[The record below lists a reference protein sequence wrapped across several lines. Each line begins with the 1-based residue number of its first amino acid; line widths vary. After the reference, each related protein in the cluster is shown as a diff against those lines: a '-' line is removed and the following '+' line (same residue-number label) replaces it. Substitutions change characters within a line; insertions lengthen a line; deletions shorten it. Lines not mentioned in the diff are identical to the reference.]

1 MFIRRSPTRNKATGE
16 SYFTFRLVRT
26 ERVGGKVR
34 QVTLLNL
41 GRHFPLA
48 QDEWPTL
55 CARIEQL
62 TCGQASLLPVE
73 LSAAAERMAQR
84 YAGQLVAR
92 AAPEPAAAAETA
104 PAPETAP
111 QTVAVAP
118 ESLELLRP
126 RTVGVEHA
134 GLWALSTLGLLDL
147 FRELGLTGAQQ
158 AMWIGTLIGRM
169 AQPAS
174 ELATWHWLRE
184 ASGLGELLDLDF
196 EAFPLMALYR
206 ASDVLV
212 KHRERIESHVFD
224 RVKDLFALEETV
236 TLYDLTNT
244 YFEGEASAQPKAQR
258 GRSKEKRSDCPLV
271 TLALVVDGSG
281 FVRRSRVFAGN
292 AAEAATLAEML
303 EGLKAPP
310 GALVVMDAGI
320 ATAANLQ
327 WLVDQGYR
335 YLVARRGGHR
345 QFDPEQAVAFEST
358 AGDEI
363 RVQKVLS
370 ADGREARLYCH
381 SPGREAKDNAIA
393 ERFCTR
399 FEAGLDKLA
408 QGLCKPRG
416 EKRQTQILERIGRL
430 KEASRGVGQHYDIT
444 VEAEG
449 DRVTA
454 LRWERRPVEG
464 TALSHPGVYCL
475 ATNETGWD
483 EATLWRT
490 YTTLTDLEAVFR
502 SLKSELGLRPIY
514 HHKESR
520 TDGHLFISVLAYQCV
535 QLIRRRLK
543 EQGIHDSWTRLRRI
557 LSVQTRITA
566 SFRQVDG
573 HTLNIRKPSRAEP
586 ELLAI
591 YRALDLDPRPGGT
604 RKLIR

>member
-26 ERVGGKVR
+26 ERVGDKVR

-48 QDEWPTL
+48 QDQWPAL

-73 LSAAAERMAQR
+73 LSEAAERLAQR

-92 AAPEPAAAAETA
+92 AAPEPAATAEA
-104 PAPETAP
+104 SPPSE
-111 QTVAVAP
+111 TVAVAS

-134 GLWALSTLGLLDL
+134 GLWALSTLGLLEL
-147 FRELGLTGAQQ
+147 FRELRLTGAQQ
-158 AMWIGTLIGRM
+158 AMLIGTLIGRM

-184 ASGLGELLDLDF
+184 ASGLGELLDVDF

-212 KHRERIESHVFD
+212 KHRERIETAVFD
-224 RVKDLFALEETV
+224 RVKDLFALEETI

-244 YFEGEASAQPKAQR
+244 YFEGEAAGQPKAQR
-258 GRSKEKRSDCPLV
+258 GRSKEKRTDCPLV

-320 ATAANLQ
+320 ATADNLR
-327 WLVDQGYR
+327 WLVEQGYR

-358 AGDEI
+358 GGDEI
-363 RVQKVLS
+363 RIQKVLS
-370 ADGREARLYCH
+370 EDGQEARLYCH

-393 ERFCTR
+393 ARFCSR
-399 FEAGLDKLA
+399 FEAGLDKLI
-408 QGLCKPRG
+408 QGLGKPRG
-416 EKRQTQILERIGRL
+416 EKRHAQILERIGRL
-430 KEASRGVGQHYDIT
+430 KEASRGVSQHYDIT

-454 LRWERRPVEG
+454 LRWERQPIAG

-483 EATLWRT
+483 EQTLWRT

-543 EQGIHDSWTRLRRI
+543 EQDIHDSWTRLRRI
-557 LSVQTRITA
+557 LSVQVRLTA
-566 SFRQVDG
+566 TFRQIDG

-604 RKLIR
+604 RKLVR

>member
-1 MFIRRSPTRNKATGE
+1 MFIRRSATRNKATGD

-48 QDEWPTL
+48 QDQWSSL

-73 LSAAAERMAQR
+73 LSEATERLAQR
-84 YAGQLVAR
+84 YAAQLVAR
-92 AAPEPAAAAETA
+92 AEPEPVAEAA
-104 PAPETAP
+104 PAPV
-111 QTVAVAP
+111 TVAVAP

-126 RTVGVEHA
+126 RTVGVEHV

-147 FRELGLTGAQQ
+147 FRELRLSGPQQ
-158 AMWIGTLIGRM
+158 AALIGNLIGRM

-174 ELATWHWLRE
+174 ELATWAWLRE
-184 ASGLGELLDLDF
+184 ASGLGELLDVDF

-212 KHRERIESHVFD
+212 KHRERIEAEVFG

-244 YFEGEASAQPKAQR
+244 YFEGEALGQPKAQR

-292 AAEAATLAEML
+292 AVEATTLAEML

-320 ATAANLQ
+320 ATADNLR
-327 WLVDQGYR
+327 WLVEQGYR
-335 YLVARRGGHR
+335 YLVARRGGER
-345 QFDPEQAVAFEST
+345 QFDPEQAVEITSAC
-358 AGDEI
+358 GDDI
-363 RVQKVLS
+363 RIQKVLS
-370 ADGREARLYCH
+370 EDGREARLYCH
-381 SPGREAKDNAIA
+381 SPGREAKDNAISA
-393 ERFCTR
+393 RFCRR
-399 FEAGLDKLA
+399 FEAGLTKLA
-408 QGLCKPRG
+408 EGLSKPRG
-416 EKRQTQILERIGRL
+416 EKRYPKILERIGRL
-430 KEASRGVGQHYDIT
+430 KHASRGVSQHYDIAIET
-444 VEAEG
+444 EG

-454 LRWERRPVEG
+454 LRWARQPVAG

-483 EATLWRT
+483 EQTLWRT

-557 LSVQTRITA
+557 LSVQVRLTA
-566 SFRQVDG
+566 TFRQIDG
-573 HTLNIRKPSRAEP
+573 HTLNIRKPSRAAP

>member
-26 ERVGGKVR
+26 ERVGEKVR

-48 QDEWPTL
+48 QDQWPSL

-73 LSAAAERMAQR
+73 LSAAAERLAQR

-92 AAPEPAAAAETA
+92 AAPEPAATAETSPP
-104 PAPETAP
+104 PA
-111 QTVAVAP
+111 TVAVAP

-134 GLWALSTLGLLDL
+134 GLWALSTLGLLGL
-147 FRELGLTGAQQ
+147 FRELGLTGGQQ
-158 AMWIGTLIGRM
+158 AMVIGTLIGRM

-174 ELATWHWLRE
+174 ERATWAWLCE
-184 ASGLGELLDLDF
+184 NSGLGELLDVDF
-196 EAFPLMALYR
+196 EALSLMALYR

-212 KHRERIESHVFD
+212 KHRERIETHVFD

-244 YFEGEASAQPKAQR
+244 YFEGEAAAQPKAQR

-281 FVRRSRVFAGN
+281 FVRRSQVFAGN
-292 AAEAATLAEML
+292 AAEAATLSEML
-303 EGLKAPP
+303 EGLRAQP

-320 ATAANLQ
+320 ATADNLR

-345 QFDPEQAVAFEST
+345 QFDPEQAVAFES
-358 AGDEI
+358 ASGDAI
-363 RVQKVLS
+363 RIQKVLS
-370 ADGREARLYCH
+370 EDGREARLYCH
-381 SPGREAKDNAIA
+381 SPGREAKDNSIA
-393 ERFCTR
+393 ERFCSR

-408 QGLCKPRG
+408 AGLGKPRG
-416 EKRQTQILERIGRL
+416 EKRQVKILERIGRL
-430 KEASRGVGQHYDIT
+430 KEASRGVSQHYEIT

-449 DRVTA
+449 DRVIA
-454 LRWERRPVEG
+454 LRWARQAVSG

-483 EATLWRT
+483 EQTLWRT

-543 EQGIHDSWTRLRRI
+543 EQGRHDSWSRLRRI
-557 LSVQTRITA
+557 LSVQTRITV
-566 SFRQVDG
+566 SFRQLDG
-573 HTLNIRKPSRAEP
+573 HTLNIRKPTQAEP

-591 YRALDLDPRPGGT
+591 YRALDIDPRPGGT

>member
-26 ERVGGKVR
+26 ERVGDKVR

-48 QDEWPTL
+48 QDQWPSL

-73 LSAAAERMAQR
+73 LSEAGERLAQR
-84 YAGQLVAR
+84 YAAQLVAR
-92 AAPEPAAAAETA
+92 AEPSPAAEAA
-104 PAPETAP
+104 PAPV
-111 QTVAVAP
+111 TVAVAP
-118 ESLELLRP
+118 ESLDLLRP

-147 FRELGLTGAQQ
+147 FRELGLTTAQQ
-158 AMWIGTLIGRM
+158 AALIGNLIGRM

-174 ELATWHWLRE
+174 ELATWAWLRE
-184 ASGLGELLDLDF
+184 TSGLGELLDVDF

-212 KHRERIESHVFD
+212 KHRERIEAHVFD

-244 YFEGEASAQPKAQR
+244 YFEGEAAGQPKAQR

-281 FVRRSRVFAGN
+281 FVRRSKVFAGN

-320 ATAANLQ
+320 ATADNLR
-327 WLVDQGYR
+327 WLVERGYR

-345 QFDPEQAVAFEST
+345 PFDPEQAVAFEST
-358 AGDEI
+358 GGDEI
-363 RVQKVLS
+363 RIQKVLS
-370 ADGREARLYCH
+370 EDGQEARLYCQ

-393 ERFCTR
+393 ARFCSR

-408 QGLCKPRG
+408 QGLAKPRG
-416 EKRQTQILERIGRL
+416 EKRQARILERIGRL

-449 DRVTA
+449 ERVTA
-454 LRWERRPVEG
+454 LRWVRQPVAG

-543 EQGIHDSWTRLRRI
+543 EQDINDSWTRLRRI

-566 SFRQVDG
+566 SFRQIDG

-586 ELLAI
+586 GLLAI
-591 YRALDLDPRPGGT
+591 YHALGIDPRPGGT

>member
-1 MFIRRSPTRNKATGE
+1 MFIRRSPTRNKAIGE

-41 GRHFPLA
+41 GRYFPLA
-48 QDEWPTL
+48 QDQWPAL

-73 LSAAAERMAQR
+73 LSDAAERLAQR

-92 AAPEPAAAAETA
+92 AAPEPAPAAAA
-104 PAPETAP
+104 APE
-111 QTVAVAP
+111 TVAVALD
-118 ESLELLRP
+118 SLELLRP

-158 AMWIGTLIGRM
+158 AVLIGNLIGRL

-174 ELATWHWLRE
+174 ERATWAWLRE
-184 ASGLGELLDLDF
+184 SSGLGELLDVDF

-212 KHRERIESHVFD
+212 KHRERIEAEVFG
-224 RVKDLFALEETV
+224 RVRDLFALEETI

-244 YFEGEASAQPKAQR
+244 YFEGEAAGQPKTQR

-303 EGLKAPP
+303 EGLQAPP
-310 GALVVMDAGI
+310 SALVVMDAGI
-320 ATAANLQ
+320 ATADNLR
-327 WLVDQGYR
+327 WLVEQRYR

-345 QFDPEQAVAFEST
+345 QFDPEQAVAFVS
-358 AGDEI
+358 AGGDKI

-370 ADGREARLYCH
+370 EDGQEARLYCH
-381 SPGREAKDNAIA
+381 SPGREAKDNAISA
-393 ERFCTR
+393 RFCSR
-399 FEAGLDKLA
+399 FEAGLHKLA
-408 QGLCKPRG
+408 QGLGKPRG
-416 EKRQTQILERIGRL
+416 EKRQTKILERIGRL
-430 KEASRGVGQHYDIT
+430 KEASRGVSQHYDIT

-454 LRWERRPVEG
+454 LRWVRQPVAG

-475 ATNETGWD
+475 VTNETGGD
-483 EATLWRT
+483 EQTLWRT

-557 LSVQTRITA
+557 LSVQVRLTA
-566 SFRQVDG
+566 SFRQIDG

-604 RKLIR
+604 RKLIK

>member
-1 MFIRRSPTRNKATGE
+1 MFIRRSATRNKATGD

-26 ERVGGKVR
+26 ERVGDKVR

-48 QDEWPTL
+48 QDQWPSL

-73 LSAAAERMAQR
+73 LSEMGERLAQR
-84 YAGQLVAR
+84 YAAQLVAR
-92 AAPEPAAAAETA
+92 AAAEPAATAEAAR
-104 PAPETAP
+104 APE
-111 QTVAVAP
+111 TVAVAP

-126 RTVGVEHA
+126 RTVGVEHV

-147 FRELGLTGAQQ
+147 FRELRLTGAQQ
-158 AMWIGTLIGRM
+158 AALIGSLIGRM

-174 ELATWHWLRE
+174 ELATWTWLQE
-184 ASGLGELLDLDF
+184 ASGLGELLDVDF

-212 KHRERIESHVFD
+212 KHRERIETEVFG

-244 YFEGEASAQPKAQR
+244 YFEGEALGQAKAQR

-281 FVRRSRVFAGN
+281 FVRRSKVFAGN

-320 ATAANLQ
+320 ATADNLR
-327 WLVDQGYR
+327 WLVEQGYR

-345 QFDPEQAVAFEST
+345 QFDPEQAVAFES
-358 AGDEI
+358 AGGDEI
-363 RVQKVLS
+363 RIQKVLGE
-370 ADGREARLYCH
+370 DGQEARLHCH
-381 SPGREAKDNAIA
+381 SPGREAKDNAISA
-393 ERFCTR
+393 RFCTR
-399 FEAGLDKLA
+399 FEAGLAKLA
-408 QGLCKPRG
+408 EGLGKPRG
-416 EKRQTQILERIGRL
+416 EKRHAKILERIGRL
-430 KEASRGVGQHYDIT
+430 KEASRGVSQHYDIT
-444 VEAEG
+444 VEADAEQQ
-449 DRVTA
+449 RVTA

-475 ATNETGWD
+475 ATNETSWD
-483 EATLWRT
+483 EQTLWRT

-502 SLKSELGLRPIY
+502 SLKSELGLRPVY

-543 EQGIHDSWTRLRRI
+543 EQGIHDSWTRLRRM
-557 LSVQTRITA
+557 LSVQTRITV
-566 SFRQVDG
+566 SFRQIDG
-573 HTLNIRKPSRAEP
+573 HTLNIRKPTQAEP

-591 YRALDLDPRPGGT
+591 YRALDIDPKPGGT